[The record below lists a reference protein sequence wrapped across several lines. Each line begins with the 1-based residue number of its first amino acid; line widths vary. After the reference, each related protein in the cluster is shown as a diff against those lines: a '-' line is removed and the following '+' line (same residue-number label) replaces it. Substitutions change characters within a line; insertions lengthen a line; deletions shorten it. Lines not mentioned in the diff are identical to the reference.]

1 MQRKEYEIGYKK
13 PPRETRFRK
22 GCSGNPSGRPKGS
35 QNTIKL
41 LEELLNQKIS
51 VLQDGKKRKISK
63 KTAIMMQMVNAAVKG
78 DPKSVQTLLPYM
90 TIIDNKN
97 EEKETAKDNL
107 SKDDKEIITNFL
119 RDCSND

>member
-13 PPRETRFRK
+13 PPHETRFRK
-22 GCSGNPSGRPKGS
+22 GCSGNPLGRPKGS

-78 DPKSVQTLLPYM
+78 NPKSVQILLPYM
-90 TIIDNKN
+90 TIIDSKN
-97 EEKETAKDNL
+97 EEKEIAKDNL

-119 RDCSND
+119 KDCGND

>member
-51 VLQDGKKRKISK
+51 ILQDGKKRKISK

-119 RDCSND
+119 KDCGND

>member
-119 RDCSND
+119 KDCGND

>member
-51 VLQDGKKRKISK
+51 VLRDGKKRKISK